1 MDSLLP
7 TVFNIG
13 PGPSLLAKF
22 YHLIYIYTS
31 QGAGVAMSRPT
42 RITQEMIDE
51 CVSLGLWE
59 TTTMVDDFERQASE
73 CPQKEAVVDR
83 RTRLTWGEVKR
94 LSDRIALGLLKLG
107 IERDGV
113 IAVQL
118 PNWVENFVLWVALN
132 KAGILGSF
140 PATTYRRAE
149 MEQALRGLGAVGVI
163 VPLGFGDFDYLGVIE
178 AFRPRLPCL
187 RHIFVVGGE
196 GEGAISIDDM
206 MQSPIEQEFPE
217 DYLERTRFT
226 AFEVSSI
233 QLTSGS
239 TGAPKLCEWLEA
251 MVKVSGRGVIEPLGL
266 GGDDVLGMFA
276 PLSGGPGSSAWACA
290 PQLGAKTVMLDRFDA
305 EEAFRLIQ
313 EERIT
318 YITTVPA
325 LLVRMA
331 SYPHIER
338 YDLSSLRAIRCGAAA
353 LAPAVAEDLE
363 RKLDC
368 RIVPGSGAM
377 DCMAFTQACFDD
389 PPEVR
394 HRTAGR
400 PFLGNEVKMVD
411 EAGREVPPGEIGEM
425 WVRGACTGAGYY
437 GDVGATI
444 AAWGELGREGW
455 YRTGDLAGFD
465 GRGNVIFAGRKK
477 DMIIRGG
484 QNIYPQEIEAALL
497 NHPQVREVAIVGMPD
512 RVMGEKVCAFVIPR
526 PGEAFTFEEMASFL
540 RGRGMASFKIPERLE
555 IRGSFPVLAGGQK
568 VDKKTLARE
577 IALKLKAE
585 GRL

>member
-1 MDSLLP
+1 
-7 TVFNIG
+7 
-13 PGPSLLAKF
+13 
-22 YHLIYIYTS
+22 
-31 QGAGVAMSRPT
+31 MSRPT

-51 CVSLGLWE
+51 YAALGLWE
-59 TTTMVDDFERQASE
+59 TTTMVDDFERNARE

-83 RTRLTWGEVKR
+83 RSRLTWGEVKR

-107 IERDGV
+107 IERDEV
-113 IAVQL
+113 VAVQL
-118 PNWVENFVLWVALN
+118 PNWAENFILWVALN

-149 MEQALRGLGAVGVI
+149 MEQALRGLGAVGAI
-163 VPLGFGDFDYLGVIE
+163 VPLGFGDFDYLGMIE
-178 AFRPRLPCL
+178 DLRPHLPRL
-187 RHIFVVGGE
+187 RYIFVVGGG
-196 GEGAISIDDM
+196 GEGRAISIHDM
-206 MQSPIEQEFPE
+206 MQNPIEQEFPE

-239 TGAPKLCEWLEA
+239 TGAPKLCEWVEA
-251 MVKVSGRGVIEPLGL
+251 MVKVSGRGVIEPMGL

-318 YITTVPA
+318 YITTVPT

-331 SYPHIER
+331 SYPHVDR

-353 LAPAVAEDLE
+353 LAPSLAEELE
-363 RKLDC
+363 RKLGC
-368 RIVPGSGAM
+368 GIVPGSGAM
-377 DCMAFTQACFDD
+377 ECLAFTQARFDD
-389 PPEVR
+389 PREVR
-394 HRTAGR
+394 HGTAGR

-411 EAGREVPPGEIGEM
+411 EAGGEVPPGEVGEM

-437 GDVGATI
+437 GDVEATI

-455 YRTGDLAGFD
+455 YRTGDLARFD
-465 GRGNVIFAGRKK
+465 GQGNVIFAGRKK

-484 QNIYPQEIEAALL
+484 QNIYPQEIEAELL
-497 NHPQVREVAIVGMPD
+497 SHPQVRDVAIVGMPD
-512 RVMGEKVCAFVIPR
+512 RVMGEKACAFVIPR
-526 PGEAFTFEEMASFL
+526 PGEVFTFEGMASFL
-540 RGRGMASFKIPERLE
+540 RGRGIASFKIPERLE
-555 IRGSFPVLAGGQK
+555 IRDRFPVLAGGQK
-568 VDKKTLARE
+568 VDKKILAQG